1 MNNFF
6 YIYILVS
13 ETSPEKHYTG
23 ITQDLETRL
32 KSHNSGNVISTSEHR
47 PWKIETTIAF
57 HSRDKATAFEKYL
70 KSHSG
75 RAFAKKHF

>member
-6 YIYILVS
+6 YIYILVR
-13 ETSPEKHYTG
+13 EKDPEKHYTG
-23 ITQDLETRL
+23 TTQDLEVRL
-32 KSHNSGNVISTSEHR
+32 KSHNSGQVLSTTKHR

-57 HSRDKATAFEKYL
+57 RSKDKTSAFEKYL

-75 RAFAKKHF
+75 RAFAKRHF